1 MKTRSKSNIKD
12 ESKKQPIKGSKK
24 NTIIPKKVLTTLKAT
39 NFNDSKEIYT
49 LEMQILTNYSKGK
62 PTLLT
67 NNMLVVPELDKKE
80 GENR

>member
-12 ESKKQPIKGSKK
+12 EPKKQPVKASKK
-24 NTIIPKKVLTTLKAT
+24 KTIVPKKYPTTLANKD
-39 NFNDSKEIYT
+39 FNDGKEMYT

-67 NNMLVVPELDKKE
+67 NNILVGYYSIAEKDI
-80 GENR
+80 